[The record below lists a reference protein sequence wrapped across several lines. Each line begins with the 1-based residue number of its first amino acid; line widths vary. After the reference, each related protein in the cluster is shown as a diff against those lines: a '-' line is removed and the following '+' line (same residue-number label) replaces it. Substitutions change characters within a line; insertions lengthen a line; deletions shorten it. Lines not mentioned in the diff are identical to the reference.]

1 MTPGI
6 PSSRDWT
13 AADTRLGRNKMIYR
27 NVLYIIAGA
36 LLVVSSAWPGDPVP
50 AFHYDNQRTGLTT
63 AAGPEAPEVLWT
75 FKAKSSLTA
84 SPVIGEDGSIYV
96 ASTDGVL
103 YALGPDGQAKWTYTA
118 QESIYGTP
126 AIGPGEVIYFADLS
140 GHFYAVGADGALKW
154 VFPVPT
160 GDHRRILGAPLVTP
174 DGLSFFG
181 SWNNGFYCVEPA
193 GTMRWQAK
201 LSGLISSAPAA
212 DGEGNIYLATQA
224 SSFQNFLAVHKFSP
238 NSAKPVW
245 TYTDSQRLGSHRII
259 SSPAIDTSRQRLY
272 VGICASSNGSLIAVN
287 LADGKRAWSARLPKG
302 VIASPAVGTDG
313 TVYTGCLDG
322 SVYAL
327 DPVSG
332 SPKWSFRADG
342 YFVFGSPSVDGNGT
356 VYFGDSDGTLYALS
370 RDGKELWRFP
380 ANSNI
385 ESAPVVGADGTLYV
399 TSNDSTLYALRN
411 PTAVRDWMQQ

>member
-1 MTPGI
+1 
-6 PSSRDWT
+6 
-13 AADTRLGRNKMIYR
+13 MIYR
-27 NVLYIIAGA
+27 NVVSLIAGT

-50 AFHYDNQRTGLTT
+50 AFHYDNQRTGLT
-63 AAGPEAPEVLWT
+63 AVAGPETPDVFWT

-103 YALGPDGQAKWTYTA
+103 YALAPDGQTKWTYTA

-126 AIGPGEVIYFADLS
+126 AIGLEGAIYFADLA
-140 GHFYAVGADGALKW
+140 GRYYAVGADGALKW
-154 VFPVPT
+154 VYPVPT
-160 GDHRRILGAPLVTP
+160 GNDRRILGAPLVMP

-181 SWNNGFYCVEPA
+181 SWNNGFYCIGPD

-201 LSGLISSAPAA
+201 VNGLVSSAPAA
-212 DGEGNIYLATQA
+212 DGEGNIYLAA
-224 SSFQNFLAVHKFSP
+224 KDSSNQNALAVHKFSP

-272 VGICASSNGSLIAVN
+272 VGVCAFANGALIAVN
-287 LADGKRAWSARLPKG
+287 LTNGQRAWSVRLPKG
-302 VIASPAVGTDG
+302 IIASPAVGADG

-322 SVYAL
+322 SLYAVNP
-327 DPVSG
+327 DDG
-332 SPKWSFRADG
+332 NPKWSFRADG

-370 RDGKELWRFP
+370 REGKELWRF
-380 ANSNI
+380 ATNSNI

-399 TSNDSTLYALRN
+399 TSNDSTLYALRH
-411 PTAVRDWMQQ
+411 PTVVRDWMRQ